1 MDASF
6 QGILPGKGQQIVP
19 AEKKPRP
26 RKEPAQAS
34 TSTSSSN
41 SRKQTVKAKP
51 TVAVEA
57 TTKPKPKPG
66 PKTLPTLKWSKIPMD
81 GALPLA
87 EAERRIQIR
96 EFVLRFAC
104 IMDSRSISRKTLE
117 ELEELSGE
125 SSRGKGRGWDS
136 DGNDEETDVVGWV
149 SEVCVKGVVIGL
161 LVLIHS
167 DENGPRERK
176 VCCLFCSLVI

>member
-1 MDASF
+1 MDTSF
-6 QGILPGKGQQIVP
+6 QGILPGKGQQIAP
-19 AEKKPRP
+19 AEKKLRP

-57 TTKPKPKPG
+57 TTKPKPKP
-66 PKTLPTLKWSKIPMD
+66 KTLPTLKWSKIPMD

-87 EAERRIQIR
+87 EAECRIQIR

-104 IMDSRSISRKTLE
+104 IMDSRSVSRKTLE

-136 DGNDEETDVVGWV
+136 DGNDAEAGVVGWV

-167 DENGPRERK
+167 DENGLRERK